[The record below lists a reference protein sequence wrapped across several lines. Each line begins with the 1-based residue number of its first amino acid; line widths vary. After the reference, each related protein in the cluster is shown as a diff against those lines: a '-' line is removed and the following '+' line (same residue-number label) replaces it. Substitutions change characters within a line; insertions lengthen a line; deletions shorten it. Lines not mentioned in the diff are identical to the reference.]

1 MELLYSIN
9 EAHDGNLQGSRIF
22 SSKSDIKIIL
32 KQQCTIEN
40 YTQCTTPKETELI
53 LLDNE

>member
-32 KQQCTIEN
+32 KQQCTTEN